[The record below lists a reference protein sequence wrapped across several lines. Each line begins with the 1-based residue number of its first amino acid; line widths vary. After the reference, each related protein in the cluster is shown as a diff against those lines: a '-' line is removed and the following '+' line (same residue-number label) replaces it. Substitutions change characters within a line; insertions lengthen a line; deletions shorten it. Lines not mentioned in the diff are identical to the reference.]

1 MMDMFVVQGGT
12 PLAGRVRVGGSK
24 NATLPMMAAALAGT
38 GPTVLSGAPDLV
50 DVRTMTQLLES
61 LGVRCDRSGD
71 QLILESFDERPHLAH
86 YELVRRMRA
95 SVCVLGPLVG
105 RRRRGIVSL
114 PGGCNIG
121 HRPIDL
127 HLQGLSA
134 LGAQVEVRSGY
145 VHASTAGRLRGA
157 VVEMSGPQGTTVTG
171 TFNVMAAAALARGTT
186 VIRGAATEPE
196 IVAAGEMLNQMGA
209 RIQGLGTSQL
219 IIDGVEEL
227 QGVTCSII
235 PDRIEAG
242 TLMIAAA
249 VTGGRVELENVV
261 PEHLTAVTALLG
273 EIGVQVFR
281 VESESAAPRS
291 RLAVVAGS
299 PLRAVQFSATPYPG
313 IPTDL
318 QAQFMA
324 LLSLVP
330 GTSRICDRVFPDRFM
345 HVSEL
350 CRLGAQIRLGAGTA
364 EIQGVPRL
372 SGANVM
378 ASDLR
383 ASAAL
388 VLAGLAADGDTT
400 IRRIYHLDRGYERLE
415 EKLRLL
421 GAGVSRVHDSES
433 LHRWPFTAAEAE
445 RRSA

>member
-145 VHASTAGRLRGA
+145 VHASTADRLRGA

-261 PEHLTAVTALLG
+261 PEHLTSVTALLG

-291 RLAVVAGS
+291 RLYPCAG
-299 PLRAVQFSATPYPG
+299 
-313 IPTDL
+313 D
-318 QAQFMA
+318 
-324 LLSLVP
+324 
-330 GTSRICDRVFPDRFM
+330 
-345 HVSEL
+345 E
-350 CRLGAQIRLGAGTA
+350 
-364 EIQGVPRL
+364 
-372 SGANVM
+372 
-378 ASDLR
+378 
-383 ASAAL
+383 
-388 VLAGLAADGDTT
+388 
-400 IRRIYHLDRGYERLE
+400 
-415 EKLRLL
+415 
-421 GAGVSRVHDSES
+421 
-433 LHRWPFTAAEAE
+433 
-445 RRSA
+445 